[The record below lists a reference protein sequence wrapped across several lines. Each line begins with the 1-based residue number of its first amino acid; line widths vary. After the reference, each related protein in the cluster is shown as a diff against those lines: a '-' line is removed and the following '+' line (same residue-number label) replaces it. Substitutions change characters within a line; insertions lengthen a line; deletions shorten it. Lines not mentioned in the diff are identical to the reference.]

1 VSILCQCPNV
11 EHRHGFFKVGLGKVG
26 ITHSHFNVGMAQKRG
41 HRLQAYSVHHNS
53 RIWRATV
60 SLDHSPNIM
69 RFFHFL
75 RYDKNHG
82 VVK

>member
-1 VSILCQCPNV
+1 
-11 EHRHGFFKVGLGKVG
+11 
-26 ITHSHFNVGMAQKRG
+26 MAQKRG